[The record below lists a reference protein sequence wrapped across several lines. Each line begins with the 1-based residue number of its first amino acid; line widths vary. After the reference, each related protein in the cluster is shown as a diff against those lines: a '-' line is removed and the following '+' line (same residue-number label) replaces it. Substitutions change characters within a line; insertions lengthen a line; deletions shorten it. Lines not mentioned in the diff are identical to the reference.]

1 MLAGLR
7 PRRSSAQPDRAG
19 RAIDCLDRVE
29 YYDQLASPQPS
40 PPNHDLVRT
49 VGVALVAHA
58 IDEPEL
64 LSLGVEDSVAFGCSE
79 QPSEFTQLAQPRLT
93 ALFHSWQAKPSPRRW
108 EVRSAADERA
118 AT

>member
-7 PRRSSAQPDRAG
+7 PPRSSAQPDRAG

-29 YYDQLASPQPS
+29 CYDQLASPQPS

-64 LSLGVEDSVAFGCSE
+64 LSLGVEDSVAFG
-79 QPSEFTQLAQPRLT
+79 
-93 ALFHSWQAKPSPRRW
+93 
-108 EVRSAADERA
+108 
-118 AT
+118 